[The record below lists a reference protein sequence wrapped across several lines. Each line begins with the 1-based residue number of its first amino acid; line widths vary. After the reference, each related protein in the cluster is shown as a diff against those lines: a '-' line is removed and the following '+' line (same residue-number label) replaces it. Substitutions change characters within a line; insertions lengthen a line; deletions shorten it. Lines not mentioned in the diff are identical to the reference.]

1 MVNAVT
7 GSGTDPRVP
16 ATFTN
21 VTRPERR
28 SEVSTRELIEERI
41 AQIERQVEDR
51 TSKAPVQTKPVNR
64 GVSFELKPEINMI
77 QTLVF
82 DRKGGDVIREIPS
95 NERIQFVEQFRKQ
108 LSKYVGRQ
116 VDLQA

>member
-1 MVNAVT
+1 MVDSVT
-7 GSGTDPRVP
+7 GTGGDPRVTSP
-16 ATFTN
+16 FTAAA
-21 VTRPERR
+21 RPQGR
-28 SEVSTRELIEERI
+28 SEVSTRQLIEERI
-41 AQIERQVEDR
+41 AEIERQNQTR
-51 TSKAPVQTKPVNR
+51 SSKAPVQTKLVNR

-108 LSKYVGRQ
+108 LSQYVGRQ
-116 VDLQA
+116 VDMHA